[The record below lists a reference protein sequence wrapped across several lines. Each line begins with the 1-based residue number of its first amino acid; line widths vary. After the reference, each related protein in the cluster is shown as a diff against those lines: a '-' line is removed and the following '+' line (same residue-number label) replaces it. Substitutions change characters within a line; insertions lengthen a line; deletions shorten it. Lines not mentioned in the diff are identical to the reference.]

1 MGTQI
6 KDVEI
11 KADAVKELLLDK
23 HADYIHSYSNKKDDY
38 EYVMTEFLRMSGI
51 YWGLT
56 AMDLM
61 GNLHRMERQVYYI
74 ISYKFF

>member
-1 MGTQI
+1 MGTQV

-11 KADAVKELLLDK
+11 KDDAVKELLLDK
-23 HADYIHSYSNKKDDY
+23 HADYIHSYSEKKDDY
-38 EYVMTEFLRMSGI
+38 EYIMTEYLRMSGI

-61 GNLHRMERQVYYI
+61 GQLHRMAKQVFVLRFS
-74 ISYKFF
+74 IS